1 MPMISYAME
10 VRRGGRAGSAY
21 LPPFAR
27 PRMDARFLRN
37 FAIIA
42 HIDHGKSTLSDRLLE
57 FTGSVT
63 GREMQAQI
71 LDDMDLE
78 RERGITIKAHAV
90 RMMYKAHD
98 GNTYQ
103 LNLID
108 TPGHVDFS
116 YEVSRSLASCEGA
129 LLVVD
134 ASQGVEAQTLANAYL
149 AINHGLE
156 IIPVINKIDL
166 PSADILRT
174 QEAIEKAVGL
184 DATDAIPVSAKTGQ
198 GVDEVLEAIVH
209 RLPPP
214 TGDPDA
220 PLQALVFDS
229 WFDAYRGVIVLVR
242 VMQGTMR
249 KGQRIRFMSNS
260 KAFEVE
266 SMGVLMPKPVEIGL
280 LLAGEVGFFAATIKN
295 VGDTKIGDTVT
306 DDTRPAATQLPGF
319 EDIKPM
325 VFSGLYTV
333 DSHEHTLL
341 RDALEKLRLNDSS
354 FFFEPESSVALGFGF
369 RCGFLG
375 LLHMEIIQERLERE
389 YELDLITTAPGVRYH
404 ITLTGGSVI
413 EVDNPS
419 RWPDPTNIDSIRE
432 PVITAKILT
441 NEEYV
446 GGIFK
451 LVEEKRGKQIN
462 FEYVTATR
470 VMLTY
475 ELPLNE
481 IVLDFYDRLKSI
493 SRGYAS
499 LDYQLAGEWES
510 PMVKLDILV
519 SGEPVDALS
528 IIVHRDF
535 AYERG
540 RALVS
545 KMRELIPRQQF
556 EVAIQAAIG
565 AKIISRET
573 VSPLRKNVLAKC
585 YGGDISRK
593 RKLLEKQKEGKKRMK
608 RIGKVDIPQE
618 AFLAVLRVGEDQQK

>member
-1 MPMISYAME
+1 
-10 VRRGGRAGSAY
+10 
-21 LPPFAR
+21 
-27 PRMDARFLRN
+27 MDTSLIRN

-57 FTGSVT
+57 LTGSLT
-63 GREMQAQI
+63 AREMQAQV
-71 LDDMDLE
+71 LDAMDLE
-78 RERGITIKAHAV
+78 RERGITIKAHSV
-90 RMMYKAHD
+90 RMMYPAKD
-98 GNTYQ
+98 GKTYQ

-149 AINHGLE
+149 AISNGLE

-174 QEAIEKAVGL
+174 QEMIEKSVGL
-184 DATDAIPVSAKTGQ
+184 DATDAIAVSAKTGQ
-198 GVDEVLEAIVH
+198 GVPDILEAVVN

-214 TGDPDA
+214 LGDPEA
-220 PLQALVFDS
+220 PLQALIFDS
-229 WFDAYRGVIVLVR
+229 WFDPYRGVIVLAR
-242 VMQGTMR
+242 VIHGRLR
-249 KGQRIRFMSNS
+249 KGARIRLMSNDRE
-260 KAFEVE
+260 FDVE
-266 SMGVLMPKPVEIGL
+266 SLGVLTPKPVEIL
-280 LLAGEVGFFAATIKN
+280 ELSAGEVGFFVATIKN
-295 VGDTKIGDTVT
+295 VADTKIGDTITEVS
-306 DDTRPAATQLPGF
+306 RPAAEALPGF
-319 EDIKPM
+319 EDIKSM
-325 VFSGLYTV
+325 VFAGIYTV

-354 FFFEPESSVALGFGF
+354 FSIEPESSAALGFGF

-389 YELDLITTAPGVRYH
+389 FSLDLITTAPSVRYK
-404 ITLTGGSVI
+404 ITLTDGKTI

-419 RWPDPTNIDSIRE
+419 RWPDPSEIEQIEE
-432 PVITAKILT
+432 PVIIATILT

-446 GGIFK
+446 GGILR
-451 LVEEKRGKQIN
+451 LVEEKRGRQQN
-462 FEYVTATR
+462 FEYVSATR
-470 VMLTY
+470 VKLTY

-481 IVLDFYDRLKSI
+481 IVLDFYDRLKSV

-499 LDYQLAGEWES
+499 LDYTLAGSWVS
-510 PMVKLDILV
+510 PMSKLDILV

-528 IIVHRDF
+528 IIVHKDF
-535 AYERG
+535 AYDRG
-540 RALVS
+540 RMLVS
-545 KMRELIPRQQF
+545 KMRELIPRQMF

-565 AKIISRET
+565 AKIVARET
-573 VSPLRKNVLAKC
+573 VSAIKKNVIAKC

-593 RKLLEKQKEGKKRMK
+593 RKLLDKQKEGKKRMK

-618 AFLAVLRVGEDQQK
+618 AFLAVLKIGEDSSR

>member
-1 MPMISYAME
+1 
-10 VRRGGRAGSAY
+10 
-21 LPPFAR
+21 
-27 PRMDARFLRN
+27 MDTSLIRN

-57 FTGSVT
+57 LTGSLT
-63 GREMQAQI
+63 AREMQAQV
-71 LDDMDLE
+71 LDAMDLE
-78 RERGITIKAHAV
+78 RERGITIKAHSV
-90 RMMYKAHD
+90 RMMYPAKD
-98 GNTYQ
+98 GKTYQ

-149 AINHGLE
+149 AISNGLE
-156 IIPVINKIDL
+156 IIPIINKIDL
-166 PSADILRT
+166 PSADVART
-174 QEAIEKAVGL
+174 QEMIEKTVGL
-184 DATDAIPVSAKTGQ
+184 DATDALPVSAKTGQ
-198 GVDEVLEAIVH
+198 GVPDILEAVVH

-214 TGDPDA
+214 VGDPDA
-220 PLQALVFDS
+220 PLQALIFDS
-229 WFDAYRGVIVLVR
+229 WFDPYRGVIVLAR
-242 VMQGTMR
+242 VIHGKLR
-249 KGQRIRFMSNS
+249 KGMKIRLMSNGRT
-260 KAFEVE
+260 FDVE
-266 SMGVLMPKPVEIGL
+266 SMGVLTPKPVEIL
-280 LLAGEVGFFAATIKN
+280 ELSAGEVGFFVATIKN
-295 VGDTKIGDTVT
+295 VADTKIGDTITEV
-306 DDTRPAATQLPGF
+306 DRPAAEALPGF
-319 EDIKPM
+319 EDIKSM
-325 VFSGLYTV
+325 VFAGIYTV

-354 FFFEPESSVALGFGF
+354 FSIEPESSAALGFGF

-389 YELDLITTAPGVRYH
+389 FDLDLITTAPSVRYK
-404 ITLTGGSVI
+404 ITLTDGKLI

-419 RWPDPTNIDSIRE
+419 RWPDPSEIQQIEE
-432 PVITAKILT
+432 PVITATILT

-446 GGIFK
+446 GGILK
-451 LVEEKRGKQIN
+451 LVEEKRGRQQN
-462 FEYVTATR
+462 FEYVSATR
-470 VMLTY
+470 VKLTY

-481 IVLDFYDRLKSI
+481 IVLDFYDRLKSV

-499 LDYQLAGEWES
+499 LDYVLAGTWTS
-510 PMVKLDILV
+510 PMSKLDILV

-535 AYERG
+535 AYDRG

-545 KMRELIPRQQF
+545 KMRELIPRQMF

-565 AKIISRET
+565 SKIVARET
-573 VSPLRKNVLAKC
+573 VSAIKKNVIAKC

-593 RKLLEKQKEGKKRMK
+593 RKLLDKQKEGKKRMK

-618 AFLAVLRVGEDQQK
+618 AFLAVLKVGEDNAR

>member
-1 MPMISYAME
+1 
-10 VRRGGRAGSAY
+10 
-21 LPPFAR
+21 
-27 PRMDARFLRN
+27 MDNKHIRN

-57 FTGSVT
+57 LTGSLT
-63 GREMQAQI
+63 AREMQAQV
-71 LDDMDLE
+71 LDVMDLE

-90 RMMYKAHD
+90 RMMYPAKD
-98 GNTYQ
+98 GQTYQ
-103 LNLID
+103 MNLID

-156 IIPVINKIDL
+156 VIPIINKIDL
-166 PSADILRT
+166 PSADVLRT
-174 QEAIEKAVGL
+174 QEAIEQAVGI
-184 DATDAIPVSAKTGQ
+184 DATDAIPVSAKTGL
-198 GVDEVLEAIVH
+198 GVPDILEAIVN

-214 TGDPDA
+214 AGDAEA
-220 PLQALVFDS
+220 PLQALIFDS
-229 WFDAYRGVIVLVR
+229 WFDAYRGVIVLARIVSGR
-242 VMQGTMR
+242 LR
-249 KGQRIRFMSNS
+249 KGMRIRLMSNG
-260 KAFEVE
+260 KAFDVD
-266 SMGVLMPKPVEIGL
+266 SLGVLTPKPVEIDEL
-280 LLAGEVGFFAATIKN
+280 SAGEVGFFGATIKN
-295 VGDTKIGDTVT
+295 VADTKIGDTVT
-306 DDTRPAATQLPGF
+306 EDARPAAAPLPGF
-319 EDIKPM
+319 EDIKSM
-325 VFSGLYTV
+325 VFAGLYTV

-354 FFFEPESSVALGFGF
+354 FFFEPESSAALGFGF

-389 YELDLITTAPGVRYH
+389 FDLDLITTAPGVRYN
-404 ITLTGGSVI
+404 ITLTDRSVV

-419 RWPDPTNIDSIRE
+419 RWPDPSEIEAVAE
-432 PVITAKILT
+432 PVITAMILT

-446 GGIFK
+446 GGILK
-451 LVEEKRGKQIN
+451 LVEEKRGRQKN
-462 FEYVTATR
+462 FEYVTPTR

-481 IVLDFYDRLKSI
+481 IVLDFYDRLKSV

-499 LDYQLAGEWES
+499 LDYHLSGTWES

-540 RALVS
+540 KALVS

-565 AKIISRET
+565 SKVVARET
-573 VSPLRKNVLAKC
+573 VSALRKNVIAKC

-618 AFLAVLRVGEDQQK
+618 AFLAVLKIGEES